1 MFNFNPMLSN
11 AVVSP
16 ALRPLTAGG
25 ATGIFNS
32 GLPYDQVTEM
42 VAGVLNQVL
51 RSIGHSADLSALT
64 SAVEIFLDAYGS

>member
-1 MFNFNPMLSN
+1 
-11 AVVSP
+11 
-16 ALRPLTAGG
+16 
-25 ATGIFNS
+25 
-32 GLPYDQVTEM
+32 M